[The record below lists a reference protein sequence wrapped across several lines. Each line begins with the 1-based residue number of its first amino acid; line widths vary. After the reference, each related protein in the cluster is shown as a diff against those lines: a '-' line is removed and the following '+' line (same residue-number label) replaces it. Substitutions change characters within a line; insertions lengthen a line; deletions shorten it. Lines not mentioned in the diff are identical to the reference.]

1 MDITIIGGEITA
13 AQDSRT
19 ITGLLLPYGEIGM
32 TDYGQFQVSAGSI
45 ALPQDPSIVGLNTD
59 HDRYAPVGRAWRLW
73 EQPEGIMA
81 SFSVANTP
89 EGDAALAD
97 ARNPSGKR
105 RRLSAE
111 FVVDIRAGRTVP
123 GTGKLSGAAL
133 VPMGAFPSA
142 MVLASATNNTTAQ
155 NGATPMSTPTI
166 EQPQP
171 GAPLNG
177 TLPGVPTGTLTA
189 TITGTITEPEATPVA
204 PVAPQVAPV
213 APQVAQ
219 QVPVAASVATPQPVA
234 PVAPIP
240 GAATSGA
247 PAATTAPRG
256 PARTEVLAAIRTI
269 RSGIQD
275 PDSVRILAAI
285 ADVPATGAGALPGAG
300 VVQPSWLGHLYQGV
314 VYQRQYAPLLNLGTD
329 ISLNGKRGFKVF
341 RGAGP
346 GATQA
351 PGSGAWAGFPN
362 QIGGYQGNSNV
373 YGSTLARFAL
383 GNAIDRALIDLP
395 GGTEVLDAFLSL
407 VIEDYQI
414 WSDEEA
420 RKTIVSL
427 PVGGPVAAKALPA
440 GVTYPKAVG
449 MLIQG
454 ILAVKKM
461 KADKRKDVPTFAV
474 MNDIAFEQA
483 AYAVGGAQNL
493 PAFVNLVLTTQRDGA
508 VDGDVIVVNGDTGIQ
523 STESVIV
530 GAKAAVDLDE
540 IPGGVSINALEL
552 ARGGVDQALHG
563 WLQTFVKRPEA
574 FAHIG
579 TADARVNGA
588 TYNVGQ
594 LIVLGAGV
602 VQATVGGVAGGAA
615 PALPG
620 AVGGTV
626 ADGAVT
632 WVRVA

>member
-32 TDYGQFQVSAGSI
+32 TDYGQFQVNAGDITIPADVSVI
-45 ALPQDPSIVGLNTD
+45 GLNTD
-59 HDRYAPVGRAWRLW
+59 HDRYAPVGRATRVW
-73 EQPEGIMA
+73 EQPQGIMA
-81 SFSVANTP
+81 SFTLANTP

-97 ARNPSGKR
+97 ARNPHGKR

-111 FVVDIRAGRTVP
+111 FVVDILAGRTVP
-123 GTGKLSGAAL
+123 GTGHLSGGAL

-142 MVLASATNNTTAQ
+142 MVLASATNTTTAQ

-166 EQPQP
+166 PEVRQE
-171 GAPLNG
+171 GAPLTG
-177 TLPGVPTGTLTA
+177 TLPGVPA
-189 TITGTITEPEATPVA
+189 QAAPVAEQTPVA
-204 PVAPQVAPV
+204 PVAEQAP
-213 APQVAQ
+213 AAQ
-219 QVPVAASVATPQPVA
+219 AVPVAAAIAAPVVPV

-247 PAATTAPRG
+247 PAATTTPRG
-256 PARTEVLAAIRTI
+256 PARQEILAAIRSI
-269 RSGIQD
+269 RSGMQD

-285 ADVPATGAGALPGAG
+285 ADIPASGAGALPGAN
-300 VVQPSWLGHLYQGV
+300 VVQQSWLGHLYQGV

-329 ISLNGKRGFKVF
+329 ISLGGKRGFKVW
-341 RGAGP
+341 RGTGP
-346 GATQA
+346 GPTQA
-351 PGSGAWAGFPN
+351 PGSGGWAGFPA
-362 QIGGYQGNSNV
+362 QIGGYQGNSSV
-373 YGSTLARFAL
+373 FGSTLDRFVL

-395 GGTEVLDAFLSL
+395 GGIEVLDAFLSL

-414 WSDEEA
+414 WSDEKA
-420 RKTIVSL
+420 RQKIVAQ
-427 PVGGPVAAKALPA
+427 PIGGPVAAKALPA
-440 GVTYPKAVG
+440 GVTYPKAIG

-454 ILAVKKM
+454 ILAVKKL
-461 KADKRKDVPTFAV
+461 KADKRKDVPTFAI

-508 VDGDVIVVNGDTGIQ
+508 VDGDVTVVNGDTGIQ

-530 GAKAAVDLDE
+530 GAKLGIDLDE
-540 IPGGVSINALEL
+540 VPGGISINALEL

-579 TADARVNGA
+579 TADARANTTA
-588 TYNVGQ
+588 YNVGQ
-594 LIVLGAGV
+594 LVVLGAGV
-602 VQATVGGVAGGAA
+602 VQAQAPADPTALTAGTTGGSA

-626 ADGAVT
+626 VDGTVT

>member
-19 ITGLLLPYGEIGM
+19 ITGLLLPYGEIGL
-32 TDYGQFQVSAGSI
+32 TDYGQFEVTAGSI
-45 ALPQDPSIVGLNTD
+45 EIPADPSVIGLNTD
-59 HDRYAPVGRAWRLW
+59 HDRYAPVGRGVRIW
-73 EQPEGIMA
+73 EQLPQGIMA
-81 SFSVANTP
+81 SLTLAETP

-97 ARNPSGKR
+97 ARNPNGKR

-111 FVVDIRAGRTVP
+111 FVVDILNGRTVP
-123 GTGKLSGAAL
+123 GTGKLTGAAL

-142 MVLASATNNTTAQ
+142 MVLASATNTTTAQ
-155 NGATPMSTPTI
+155 NGAHHMSTPTI
-166 EQPQP
+166 EQRQE
-171 GAPLNG
+171 GAPHTS
-177 TLPGVPTGTLTA
+177 TLPGLPAPAPEQPQATA
-189 TITGTITEPEATPVA
+189 PAAPAEQPQAPAA
-204 PVAPQVAPV
+204 PVA
-213 APQVAQ
+213 Q
-219 QVPVAASVATPQPVA
+219 QAVPVAASVAAPV

-247 PAATTAPRG
+247 PAATTTPRG

-285 ADVPATGAGALPGAG
+285 ADIPASGANALPGAS
-300 VVQPSWLGHLYQGV
+300 VVQQNWLGHLYQGV

-329 ISLNGKRGFKVF
+329 ISLGGKRGFKVW
-341 RGAGP
+341 RGTGP
-346 GATQA
+346 GPTQA
-351 PGSGAWAGFPN
+351 PGSGGWAGFPA
-362 QIGGYQGNSNV
+362 QIGGYQGNSSV
-373 YGSTLARFAL
+373 FGSSLDRFVL

-395 GGTEVLDAFLSL
+395 GGTEVLEAFLSL

-414 WSDEEA
+414 WSDEKA
-420 RKTIVSL
+420 RQKIVAQ
-427 PVGGPVAAKALPA
+427 PIGGPVAAKALPA

-461 KADKRKDVPTFAV
+461 KADKRKDVPTFAI

-508 VDGDVIVVNGDTGIQ
+508 VDGDVVVVNGDTGIQ
-523 STESVIV
+523 TSESVIV
-530 GAKAAVDLDE
+530 GAKLGIDLDE
-540 IPGGVSINALEL
+540 IPGGISINALEL

-579 TADARVNGA
+579 TADARANTT

-594 LIVLGAGV
+594 LVVLGAGV
-602 VQATVGGVAGGAA
+602 VQAQAPTDPTALNAGTTGGAA

-620 AVGGTV
+620 AVGQTVTDGT
-626 ADGAVT
+626 VT